1 MYSDRLALYLGQ
13 TAQLQKQ
20 TGPDAYG
27 NMQYGEPQEIPVRR
41 EGRTRL
47 VRNTNGETVAS
58 NTTVFALAEI
68 APMDKIDGRL
78 VIDAMS
84 MVDRDGNVI
93 GWEVYL

>member
-1 MYSDRLALYLGQ
+1 MYSDRLALYLSQ

-20 TGPDAYG
+20 TGADAYG
-27 NMQYGEPQEIPVRR
+27 NMQYGAPQEIQVRR

-47 VRNTNGETVAS
+47 VRDMNGETVAS
-58 NTTVFALAEI
+58 NTTVFSLAEI

-78 VIDAMS
+78 VIGAMS

>member
-13 TAQLQKQ
+13 TVQLQKQ

-27 NMQYGEPQEIPVRR
+27 NMQYGAPQEILVRR

-47 VRNTNGETVAS
+47 VRDMNGETVAS

>member
-1 MYSDRLALYLGQ
+1 M
-13 TAQLQKQ
+13 
-20 TGPDAYG
+20 
-27 NMQYGEPQEIPVRR
+27 
-41 EGRTRL
+41 
-47 VRNTNGETVAS
+47 NGDTVAS
-58 NTTVFALAEI
+58 NTTVFSLAEI

>member
-13 TAQLQKQ
+13 TVQLQKQ
-20 TGPDAYG
+20 TGPDAYV
-27 NMQYGEPQEIPVRR
+27 NMQYGAPQEIPVRR

-47 VRNTNGETVAS
+47 VRDMNGETVAS
-58 NTTVFALAEI
+58 NTTVSALAEI